1 MKKYRLIKNYPGCS
15 WTLNS
20 ICSNDFIWDNGK
32 KVYLK
37 NYPEFWEEV
46 IEKDYKILSFK
57 HKVSNHIWKNDSQ
70 LKDTFCIVDG
80 KAGFTSLE
88 EINRYPKVY
97 EIHSIKRLSDGKIFI
112 LGDIIKHNNNV
123 AYPIGELTK
132 ITIVNDTLFFESNR
146 NYYGFNANMCFIS
159 KVQQPLFIT
168 EDGFPIYQGDT
179 YWCVN
184 TAPHLWS
191 IFQQTAKE
199 RTILNKTVIAFK
211 SVDLAQK
218 YIDDNKPKVK
228 LFTTED
234 GVDIFEGD
242 EVFELINNTK
252 IFRITFLKCTSMT
265 GKNSRKYFS
274 TKEKAREYIL
284 MNKPCLS
291 INDFLSVSYFTVK
304 SKNRTIKRL
313 KKLVNSKL

>member
-80 KAGFTSLE
+80 KAPFTSLE
-88 EINRYPKVY
+88 EINKYPKVY
-97 EIHSIKRLSDGKIFI
+97 EIHSIKRLSDGEIFTI
-112 LGDIIKHNNNV
+112 NDRIKVFCGYSFIKKFNINNLNV
-123 AYPIGELTK
+123 LICTSKTGE
-132 ITIVNDTLFFESNR
+132 
-146 NYYGFNANMCFIS
+146 GFNIENLEHI
-159 KVQQPLFIT
+159 K
-168 EDGFPIYQGDT
+168 
-179 YWCVN
+179 
-184 TAPHLWS
+184 
-191 IFQQTAKE
+191 
-199 RTILNKTVIAFK
+199 
-211 SVDLAQK
+211 
-218 YIDDNKPKVK
+218 KP

-234 GVDIFEGD
+234 GVDIFEND
-242 EVFELINNTK
+242 EVWGITKNVWKPFYRNAKLNNK
-252 IFRITFLKCTSMT
+252 IVTETWFH
-265 GKNSRKYFS
+265 GKFS
-274 TKEKAREYIL
+274 TKEKAEEYIL

-304 SKNRTIKRL
+304 SKTRTIKRL
-313 KKLVNSKL
+313 KKLINSKL

>member
-1 MKKYRLIKNYPGCS
+1 MKNFKLIKNYPGCS

-46 IEKDYKILSFK
+46 IEKDYEILSLLLK
-57 HKVSNHIWKNDSQ
+57 KGYTYKVTKVDLSNSR
-70 LKDTFCIVDG
+70 
-80 KAGFTSLE
+80 GFIEALLNCYN
-88 EINRYPKVY
+88 NRIY
-97 EIHSIKRLSDGKIFI
+97 SIKRLSDGKIFT
-112 LGDIIKHNNNV
+112 LGDIIRHNNNV

-146 NYYGFNANMCFIS
+146 NYHGFNANMCFIS

-168 EDGFPIYQGDT
+168 EDDFPIYQGDT
-179 YWCVN
+179 YCCVN

-199 RTILNKTVIAFK
+199 KTILNKTVIAFK

-242 EVFELINNTK
+242 KVYGVEVINNFKLLIVENCIMKTTHNPK
-252 IFRITFLKCTSMT
+252 HCIYL
-265 GKNSRKYFS
+265 S
-274 TKEKAREYIL
+274 TKEKAEEYIL
-284 MNKPCLS
+284 MNNPCLS
-291 INDFLSVSYFTVK
+291 INDVLSVSYP
-304 SKNRTIKRL
+304 SIKNRVITVR
-313 KKLVNSKL
+313 KLQKLINSKL

>member
-15 WTLNS
+15 WRFNS
-20 ICSNDFIWDNGK
+20 ICSNDFIWENDK

-46 IEKDYKILSFK
+46 IEKDYEILSLLLK
-57 HKVSNHIWKNDSQ
+57 KGYTYKVTKVDLSNSR
-70 LKDTFCIVDG
+70 
-80 KAGFTSLE
+80 GFIEALLNCYN
-88 EINRYPKVY
+88 NRIY
-97 EIHSIKRLSDGKIFI
+97 SIKRLSDGKIFT
-112 LGDIIKHNNNV
+112 LGDIIRHNNNV

-313 KKLVNSKL
+313 KKLVNLKL

>member
-46 IEKDYKILSFK
+46 IEKDYEILSLLLK
-57 HKVSNHIWKNDSQ
+57 KGYTYKVTKVDLSNSR
-70 LKDTFCIVDG
+70 
-80 KAGFTSLE
+80 GFIEALLNCYN
-88 EINRYPKVY
+88 NRIY
-97 EIHSIKRLSDGKIFI
+97 SIKRLSDGKIFT
-112 LGDIIKHNNNV
+112 LGDIIRHNNNV

-146 NYYGFNANMCFIS
+146 NYHGFNVNMCFIS

-179 YWCVN
+179 YCCVN

-199 RTILNKTVIAFK
+199 KTILNKTVIAFK
-211 SVDLAQK
+211 SIDLAQK

-234 GVDIFEGD
+234 GVDIFEND
-242 EVFELINNTK
+242 EVWGITKNVWKPFYRNAKLNNK
-252 IFRITFLKCTSMT
+252 IVTETWFH
-265 GKNSRKYFS
+265 GKFS
-274 TKEKAREYIL
+274 TKEKAEEYIL

-304 SKNRTIKRL
+304 SKTRTIKRL
-313 KKLVNSKL
+313 KKLINSKL

>member
-46 IEKDYKILSFK
+46 VEKDYEILSFVANK
-57 HKVSNHIWKNDSQ
+57 RHINP
-70 LKDTFCIVDG
+70 
-80 KAGFTSLE
+80 GFII
-88 EINRYPKVY
+88 EIENN
-97 EIHSIKRLSDGKIFI
+97 ISIFGGHNIKGYIEDADNWWNIYSVKRLSDGEIFTI
-112 LGDIIKHNNNV
+112 NDRIKVFCGYSFIKKFNINNLNV
-123 AYPIGELTK
+123 LICTSKTGE
-132 ITIVNDTLFFESNR
+132 
-146 NYYGFNANMCFIS
+146 GFNIENLEHI
-159 KVQQPLFIT
+159 K
-168 EDGFPIYQGDT
+168 
-179 YWCVN
+179 
-184 TAPHLWS
+184 
-191 IFQQTAKE
+191 
-199 RTILNKTVIAFK
+199 
-211 SVDLAQK
+211 
-218 YIDDNKPKVK
+218 KP

-313 KKLVNSKL
+313 KKLVNLKL

>member
-1 MKKYRLIKNYPGCS
+1 MKNFKLIKNYPGCS

-46 IEKDYKILSFK
+46 IEKDYEILSLLLK
-57 HKVSNHIWKNDSQ
+57 KGYTYKVTKVDLSNSR
-70 LKDTFCIVDG
+70 
-80 KAGFTSLE
+80 GFIEALLNCYN
-88 EINRYPKVY
+88 NRIY
-97 EIHSIKRLSDGKIFI
+97 SIKRLSDGKIFT
-112 LGDIIKHNNNV
+112 LGDIIRHNNNV

-146 NYYGFNANMCFIS
+146 NYHGFNTNMCFIS

-168 EDGFPIYQGDT
+168 EDDFPIYQGDT
-179 YWCVN
+179 YCCVN

-218 YIDDNKPKVK
+218 YIADNKPKVK

-242 EVFELINNTK
+242 GYHVYYPAEDYYSYCASACKNRSDNKEG
-252 IFRITFLKCTSMT
+252 IF
-265 GKNSRKYFS
+265 YFS

-304 SKNRTIKRL
+304 SKTRIIKRL
-313 KKLVNSKL
+313 KKLINSKL

>member
-46 IEKDYKILSFK
+46 IEKDYEILSFK
-57 HKVSNHIWKNDSQ
+57 HKGSNHIWKNDSQ

-146 NYYGFNANMCFIS
+146 NYHGFNANMCFIS

-242 EVFELINNTK
+242 EVFELINNNLLRLIVSLYK
-252 IFRITFLKCTSMT
+252 RKLK
-265 GKNSRKYFS
+265 Y
-274 TKEKAREYIL
+274 
-284 MNKPCLS
+284 
-291 INDFLSVSYFTVK
+291 
-304 SKNRTIKRL
+304 
-313 KKLVNSKL
+313 